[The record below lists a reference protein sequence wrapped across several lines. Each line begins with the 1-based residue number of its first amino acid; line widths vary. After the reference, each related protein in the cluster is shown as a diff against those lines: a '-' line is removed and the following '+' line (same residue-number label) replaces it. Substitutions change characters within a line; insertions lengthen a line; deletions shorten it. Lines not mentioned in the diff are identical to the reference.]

1 MLILPHVLNDIIW
14 RFAFAQSFYTGFKE
28 VCMLVEFRSCVPHAF
43 CGKSTLHHETQVF
56 VLNPYCPGTPY
67 LPLDS
72 VYYHPFS
79 PLRDWIARKVPVRY
93 IRSVLRTYPKVMRR
107 YAFSQDMAHWNR
119 ALTKLKKLRREHTP
133 LFSFEMPK
141 YYAVVEMLKDAKPL
155 SSACLNFP
163 WPGSRASLL
172 SRS

>member
-107 YAFSQDMAHWNR
+107 YAFSQDMAHEAEEAAPGAHA
-119 ALTKLKKLRREHTP
+119 ALLVRNAQILRGRR
-133 LFSFEMPK
+133 
-141 YYAVVEMLKDAKPL
+141 DAE
-155 SSACLNFP
+155 
-163 WPGSRASLL
+163 GR
-172 SRS
+172 